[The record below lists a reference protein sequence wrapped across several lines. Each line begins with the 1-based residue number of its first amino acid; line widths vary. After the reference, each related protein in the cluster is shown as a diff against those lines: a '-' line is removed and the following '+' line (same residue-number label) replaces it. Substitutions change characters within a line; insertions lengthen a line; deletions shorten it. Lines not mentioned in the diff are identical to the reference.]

1 MALISINIIIPKWNE
16 TESNLFIAVH
26 SMICDVKYVEGIC
39 ERWTVPKSHTH
50 TQIPSAHIEPHRNV
64 HKYTYA
70 KRSLCI
76 TCVRITF
83 WLTWCVTTSVYDI
96 NKRTNE
102 MYLVFSSIDG
112 PTSWYDNGVKEK
124 YEKKSNQDS
133 VKSQFCTIYAWR
145 NLWTKYHKILQCLR
159 EQQTDVGWKIS

>member
-1 MALISINIIIPKWNE
+1 MERNGK
-16 TESNLFIAVH
+16 H
-26 SMICDVKYVEGIC
+26 SLLCLCIRWFVMWSMLKAYANGEQSPNPHSHTNTQRTHWTTSKRTQIYIC
-39 ERWTVPKSHTH
+39 ETLSIV
-50 TQIPSAHIEPHRNV
+50 
-64 HKYTYA
+64 
-70 KRSLCI
+70 CI

-124 YEKKSNQDS
+124 SEKKSNQNS
-133 VKSQFCTIYAWR
+133 VKSLLCTIYAWR
-145 NLWTKYHKILQCLR
+145 NLWAKYHKILQCLR